1 MAAII
6 GEKMEVTGGGEHISW
21 RCCRRR
27 SRLPQPC
34 PAVVCVLPPLSSSR
48 LACAPV
54 FSQQGTPTG
63 ACRGFHVMGEKQDLH
78 GSITQIHRCHVGL
91 FFTVMEMCTRNAI
104 SGVFSN
110 VTLCSG
116 DWRRSGGGRDR
127 LQPPADSHAH
137 LRYPPPLSPV
147 PIHVVFAVSSLKC
160 CRLHPRPVGKPFRHT
175 SASSLAAKSII
186 YPTFES
192 TVPIRGDVESTYIR
206 TLCRTIAGQV
216 QSIPWSYD
224 NKSAHLLMTDE
235 HRQVF
240 DEKSCC
246 CCCLL

>member
-63 ACRGFHVMGEKQDLH
+63 ACRGCDGRETRLAWLH
-78 GSITQIHRCHVGL
+78 HADSPVSCWLVFYCDGDVHKERHFRS
-91 FFTVMEMCTRNAI
+91 
-104 SGVFSN
+104 FSN
-110 VTLCSG
+110 GTLCSG

-175 SASSLAAKSII
+175 SASSLAAKAII

-216 QSIPWSYD
+216 QSMPWSYD